1 MMNNSSEIQN
11 NPEQASSPVDGGSP
25 KARAADRF
33 EIFEQ
38 VALEHLQ
45 AEADSTKPAQ
55 FLPLPVRLTAVAA
68 AGIALLG
75 LLWSVLARV
84 PIQVNA
90 TAAIVPPGGLESL
103 NAATS
108 GILRYQVSGF
118 SPNTLPQQQRQRN
131 ELLRQFW
138 LENATA
144 ATTRVNDAHRL
155 TELVH
160 AALVTPAGQTLLLS
174 TPMAHFRINDSKTK
188 YIPLSY
194 PEGTILAYIENDQAD
209 QDLNATMLGV
219 LPAERL
225 QRQQRNEKLQRARTL
240 GKLDISQKKQS
251 DFLIAE
257 IQQRRQLYKRYL
269 ELWKRG
275 DLPGITLLDEQSR
288 INTLEGQLLSANSTQ
303 INSGI
308 NQQDQ
313 VEQSKQAELDGNV
326 SLNKLENHLISYLN
340 STTIFSPIGG
350 FYILTR
356 NFLNGSLVKQGD
368 ELISF
373 TRTPPALPSLVPV
386 FLDSSAAQQ
395 VSEGMQVLVTP
406 KGISRAQYGGI
417 PGRVLEVS
425 KLPLQGDGLQG
436 AVGSRAL
443 VGPIQSLI
451 PSPYLVRVELEQT
464 GPDQC
469 LRASSIDC
477 YRWSSGRQPPHPVR
491 LATLADVQIT
501 TTYRRPI
508 EFVMPAIRAALGM
521 VVDSQ

>member
-1 MMNNSSEIQN
+1 MMNNSPEAQS
-11 NPEQASSPVDGGSP
+11 NPDQVSGPVDGGSP

-55 FLPLPVRLTAVAA
+55 FLPLPVRLTAAAA

-75 LLWSVLARV
+75 VLWSVLARV
-84 PIQVNA
+84 PIQVNG

-103 NAATS
+103 KAATS

-138 LENATA
+138 LGNANA
-144 ATTRVNDAHRL
+144 ATTRVNDAARL
-155 TELVH
+155 SELVH
-160 AALVTPAGQTLLLS
+160 AALVTPVGQALLLS
-174 TPMAHFRINDSKTK
+174 TPKAPFRVNDSKTK
-188 YIPLSY
+188 YVPLSY
-194 PEGTILAYIENDQAD
+194 PEGTVLAYLENAQAD
-209 QDLNATMLGV
+209 QDLNAAMLGV

-225 QRQQRNEKLQRARTL
+225 QRQRRNERLQRSKML
-240 GKLDISQKKQS
+240 GNLDASQKKQI
-251 DFLIAE
+251 DFLVAE
-257 IQQRRQLYKRYL
+257 LQQRRQLYKRYL
-269 ELWKRG
+269 VLWKRG

-288 INTLEGQLLSANSTQ
+288 INTLEGQLLSASSTE
-303 INSGI
+303 INSRI
-308 NQQDQ
+308 SQEEQ
-313 VEQSKQAELDGNV
+313 VEQSKQAEVGSID
-326 SLNKLENHLISYLN
+326 SLNKLESQLVGYLN
-340 STTIFSPIGG
+340 STTVFAPIGG
-350 FYILTR
+350 FYILAR

-368 ELISF
+368 ELIVF
-373 TRTPPALPSLVPV
+373 TRRPPALPGLVPV

-395 VSEGMQVLVTP
+395 VSEGMAVLVTP

-451 PSPYLVRVELEQT
+451 PTPYLVRVELEQA
-464 GPDQC
+464 GPEQC
-469 LRASSIDC
+469 QRSSSYDC

-501 TTYRRPI
+501 TAYRRPI
-508 EFVMPAIRAALGM
+508 EFVMPAIRGALGM

>member
-1 MMNNSSEIQN
+1 MMNNT
-11 NPEQASSPVDGGSP
+11 PEQQNQPDQAPTSVGGVTP

-45 AEADSTKPAQ
+45 AEANSTKPAE

-84 PIQVNA
+84 PIQVNG
-90 TAAIVPPGGLESL
+90 TAAIVPTGGLESL

-118 SPNTLPQQQRQRN
+118 SPNTLPGEQQQRN
-131 ELLRQFW
+131 KLLSQFW

-144 ATTRVNDAHRL
+144 ATTKVNDAARL
-155 TELVH
+155 TELVK
-160 AALVTPAGQTLLLS
+160 AALVTPPGQTLLLS
-174 TPMAHFRINDSKTK
+174 TPVAPFRINDSKTK
-188 YIPLSY
+188 YVALSY
-194 PEGTILAYIENDQAD
+194 REGTVLAYLENDQAD
-209 QDLNATMLGV
+209 QELNAAMLGV
-219 LPAERL
+219 LPAERI
-225 QRQQRNEKLQRARTL
+225 QRQQRNEKIQRAKTL
-240 GKLDISQKKQS
+240 GKLDASQQKQTN
-251 DFLIAE
+251 FLKSE
-257 IQQRRQLYKRYL
+257 IQQRRELYKRYF

-288 INTLEGQLLSANSTQ
+288 INTLEGQLLSAISTQ
-303 INSGI
+303 INSKI
-308 NQQDQ
+308 NQDDQ
-313 VEQSKQAELDGNV
+313 IEQSKQAEVASID
-326 SLNKLENHLISYLN
+326 SLNKLENQLITYLN
-340 STTIFSPIGG
+340 NTAIFAPVGG
-350 FYILTR
+350 LYILTR

-368 ELISF
+368 ELITF
-373 TRTPPALPSLVPV
+373 TRTTPALPSLVPV
-386 FLDSSAAQQ
+386 FLDATAAQQ
-395 VSEGMQVLVTP
+395 VSEGMRVLLTP

-417 PGRVLEVS
+417 PGRVIEVN

-443 VGPIQSLI
+443 VGPIQGLI

-464 GPDQC
+464 GSDQC
-469 LRASSIDC
+469 QRASSYDC
-477 YRWSSGRQPPHPVR
+477 YRWSSGRLPPHPVR

-501 TTYRRPI
+501 TTYRRPF
-508 EFVMPAIRAALGM
+508 EFVMPAIKGALGL
-521 VVDSQ
+521 VVDSK

>member
-1 MMNNSSEIQN
+1 MNNSPEIQN
-11 NPEQASSPVDGGSP
+11 NPEQASSPADGGSP

-84 PIQVNA
+84 PIQVNG

-131 ELLRQFW
+131 ELLSKFW
-138 LENATA
+138 LESATA
-144 ATTRVNDAHRL
+144 ATTRVNDATRL
-155 TELVH
+155 TQLVK
-160 AALVTPAGQTLLLS
+160 AALVTPPGQTLLLS
-174 TPMAHFRINDSKTK
+174 TPKAPFRINDSKTK
-188 YIPLSY
+188 YVPLHY
-194 PEGTILAYIENDQAD
+194 PEGTVLAYLENDQAD
-209 QDLNATMLGV
+209 QDLNAVMLGV

-225 QRQQRNEKLQRARTL
+225 QQKQRYEKLQRARML
-240 GKLDISQKKQS
+240 GKLDASQKRQS
-251 DFLIAE
+251 EFLMAE
-257 IQQRRQLYKRYL
+257 LQQRRQLYKRYL
-269 ELWKRG
+269 VLWKRG

-288 INTLEGQLLSANSTQ
+288 INTLEGQLLGSSSAE
-303 INSGI
+303 INSRI
-308 NQQDQ
+308 SQEEQ
-313 VEQSKQAELDGNV
+313 VEQSKQAEVNSFD
-326 SLNKLENHLISYLN
+326 SLNKLENQLISYLN
-340 STTIFSPIGG
+340 TTAIFSPIGG
-350 FYILTR
+350 LYVLTR

-368 ELISF
+368 ELIAF
-373 TRTPPALPSLVPV
+373 TRTPPALPGLVPV

-395 VSEGMQVLVTP
+395 VSEGMPVLVTP

-464 GPDQC
+464 GPEQC
-469 LRASSIDC
+469 HRASSFDC

-508 EFVMPAIRAALGM
+508 EFVMPAIRGALGM